1 MLAYLSKIANA
12 EHYKNVRLTRH
23 SFPRGYEL
31 QMPQENEEKVLG
43 ENSKNWQFYESQGH
57 QPKNVTPQC
66 YKNKNQH
73 EAASICLKIF
83 LCVFNLP
90 FNA

>member
-31 QMPQENEEKVLG
+31 QMPQENVEKVLG

-57 QPKNVTPQC
+57 QPKNVTLQC

-73 EAASICLKIF
+73 EAASICLNIF

>member
-31 QMPQENEEKVLG
+31 QMPQENVEKVLG

-57 QPKNVTPQC
+57 RPKNVTLQC

-73 EAASICLKIF
+73 EAASICLNIF
-83 LCVFNLP
+83 L
-90 FNA
+90 